1 MLLVGGAVTVIVE
14 VTVFVTVRTCVTVCV
29 GPVTV
34 WNDVEPGPFTVFFL
48 VTVTLCL
55 TVFGFAE
62 TATMRVVPFLVIV
75 WSEVAA
81 FELESDPIATPI
93 AAPRTISS
101 DPPAIVAN
109 ALEPKINRTVSMPA
123 LESTLPA
130 HGTSETLG

>member
-14 VTVFVTVRTCVTVCV
+14 VTVFVTVRTRVTVRV

-55 TVFGFAE
+55 TVAGFAE
-62 TATMRVVPFLVIV
+62 TATIRVVPFFVIV
-75 WSEVAA
+75 DRRVAA
-81 FELESDPIATPI
+81 DELGSEPIATPS
-93 AAPRTISS
+93 AAPRTIKS

-109 ALEPKINRTVSMPA
+109 ALEPRINRSVSMPA
-123 LESTLPA
+123 LESTLPGA
-130 HGTSETLG
+130 WHE